1 MANGAA
7 AAAAP
12 AAENRL
18 KNLRRPAWSD
28 PLFIKSSSGSKIMSL
43 LPPACVNM
51 IFSMQS
57 VLQLVGVSKHYP
69 GHTALEGV
77 YLEVRRGEFFAL
89 VGPSGCGKTTTLRL
103 VAGLEDPTSGDIRL
117 NGRSLLGLRPYLRNV
132 STVFQNYAL
141 FPHMTVAENVAFGL
155 RYRGQGAGAARKVRE
170 MLDLVQLS
178 GKESRYPAQLSGGEK
193 QRVALA
199 RSLVL
204 NPELL
209 LLDEPLSALD
219 PALRKQVRTEL
230 KEIQRRIGITFVFVT
245 HDQEE
250 AMSVSDRMAVM
261 NHGRVEQVGAP
272 AELYVRPATRFVAS
286 FLGAVNWIDGAG
298 VRPESTRL
306 SRSAPQGDALRA
318 AVERIT
324 FLGDRLHVETRLASG
339 ETVTAQV
346 SRLDGDFNP
355 GEEVWVWWRKEE
367 EMRFEA

>member
-1 MANGAA
+1 
-7 AAAAP
+7 
-12 AAENRL
+12 
-18 KNLRRPAWSD
+18 
-28 PLFIKSSSGSKIMSL
+28 
-43 LPPACVNM
+43 
-51 IFSMQS
+51 
-57 VLQLVGVSKHYP
+57 
-69 GHTALEGV
+69 
-77 YLEVRRGEFFAL
+77 
-89 VGPSGCGKTTTLRL
+89 
-103 VAGLEDPTSGDIRL
+103 
-117 NGRSLLGLRPYLRNV
+117 
-132 STVFQNYAL
+132 
-141 FPHMTVAENVAFGL
+141 MTVAENVAFGL